1 MGTRLLRSIVAGSL
15 LATVASAQDAAPEPT
30 GDFLRAV
37 ASAPGLTAA
46 ARRIDAARERVGA
59 AGLLPDPE
67 IEGMGSRMDGPMGES
82 STMYEVNLRQPLPK
96 RGERAADRERALAGV
111 AMAEA
116 DFAVM
121 AGEMAAEVAAA
132 LAEIDAAE
140 ARVRLLDAQ
149 IGRLDA
155 VLRAVEIRIATGG
168 DSRLRD
174 RLTLQS
180 QSASLQL
187 RRENERRMQDD
198 ARAEARGR
206 LGLPPDA
213 PLPGFAAPAPA
224 DIEAAQSAMIRL
236 AEARALEAEAMI
248 KMARASA
255 RPMTAVGV
263 RFERERTG
271 MGNEDTVGLAVMSE
285 IPWRGRRSARAETRA
300 AEADRAA
307 ARTDAVAATHR
318 IASAL
323 TRAERAARLADLSR
337 RLGAETL
344 GRLGAEYD
352 AMIRGA
358 SAGTSGES
366 TVFQV
371 VELLEKTTEAEL
383 QVIEAEV
390 AARTARAELW
400 RYLPADRFV
409 PEQS

>member
-1 MGTRLLRSIVAGSL
+1 MRARLLRPVLAGFL
-15 LATVASAQDAAPEPT
+15 LTTAAFAQDAAPESPAH
-30 GDFLRAV
+30 FLQAV
-37 ASAPGLTAA
+37 ASAPSLAAA
-46 ARRIDAARERVGA
+46 ARRIDAARERIGA

-116 DFAVM
+116 DFATM
-121 AGEMAAEVAAA
+121 AGEMAAEIASS
-132 LAEIDAAE
+132 LAEADAAD
-140 ARVRLLDAQ
+140 ARLRLLDAQ
-149 IGRLDA
+149 IARLDA
-155 VLRAVEIRIATGG
+155 VLRALETRIATGS

-180 QSASLQL
+180 QLASLQL
-187 RRENERRMQDD
+187 MRENERRLQDD

-213 PLPGFAAPAPA
+213 PLPAFAAPTPSDIVA
-224 DIEAAQSAMIRL
+224 DQAATIRL
-236 AEARALEAEAMI
+236 AEARTLEAESMI

-263 RFERERTG
+263 RFERQRTG
-271 MGNEDTVGLAVMSE
+271 MGNEDTVGLAVMSDL
-285 IPWRGRRSARAETRA
+285 PWRSRRSARAETRA
-300 AEADRAA
+300 AEAERAA
-307 ARTDAVAATHR
+307 ARSDAVAATHR
-318 IASAL
+318 ISSAL

-337 RLGAETL
+337 RLSAETL
-344 GRLGAEYD
+344 GRLSAEYD

-366 TVFQV
+366 TVLQV